1 MFNQLSKKIV
11 GGIKKYEEHGYFD
24 ICLLKVLEFYKLVQK
39 AWIYL
44 NLCGKIKVQFKSLY
58 HPF

>member
-1 MFNQLSKKIV
+1 MFNQLFKKIV

-24 ICLLKVLEFYKLVQK
+24 ICLLKVLEFYKLVQR

-44 NLCGKIKVQFKSLY
+44 NLCGKNKVQFKSL
-58 HPF
+58 